1 MVQKCCSLWFLR
13 EKRPNAACRR
23 RSCTGCSV
31 CVRGSSTFW
40 VLVDKSEPA
49 LNAALTQVQ
58 QMRDKVIPKL
68 QATNSHQQRLCL
80 EMKHKVLS
88 AEMKLRASLERQ
100 ESRGAHY
107 RSDFPYRDDDNFLC
121 YITITKGDN
130 GDMVINRVPLK
141 PEWVGDTS
149 ADYATRYAV
158 RFPGEAKAKGLPE
171 EEKSG
176 GWSGK

>member
-176 GWSGK
+176 GWN